1 MPTNTFYNLP
11 KEKQEKVLEAAK
23 EEFFRAKDGNVLV
36 KNIVISAGIPR
47 GSFYQYFESKE
58 DLIDFIIK
66 KYLKATEEKFCK
78 KMDDFNGD
86 ILLVF
91 EDMFNR
97 IVSDDK
103 MCVIE
108 KERKVMEHIKR
119 MQEKYGCM
127 NNMKRLPEKMNQNV
141 LLKHIDK
148 SKFKMKDDEELD
160 SVFHVIISM
169 MIKNI
174 IDYQN
179 GASAQNAKKSFKR
192 DLDYLRYGIIK

>member
-1 MPTNTFYNLP
+1 
-11 KEKQEKVLEAAK
+11 
-23 EEFFRAKDGNVLV
+23 
-36 KNIVISAGIPR
+36 
-47 GSFYQYFESKE
+47 
-58 DLIDFIIK
+58 
-66 KYLKATEEKFCK
+66 
-78 KMDDFNGD
+78 
-86 ILLVF
+86 
-91 EDMFNR
+91 
-97 IVSDDK
+97 
-103 MCVIE
+103 
-108 KERKVMEHIKR
+108 

-148 SKFKMKDDEELD
+148 SKFKIKDEEELA